1 MHAELAARGVQVL
14 TGTAVRSVSTAD
26 AGAPGR
32 LRVEAVTGAG
42 EPVTRHADL
51 VLVVVGVRPDTS
63 LAVSA
68 GAALGAKGA
77 IAVDRG
83 MRTGLPDVYAAGD
96 CVTTWHR
103 LLGETY
109 LPLGTTAHKQGAVAG
124 ANAAGGTSEF
134 AGTLGTQVVKVFDL
148 AAGRTGL
155 LEHEAAAAGFHART
169 SAVVTSD
176 HKAYYPGATDLH
188 IRITGDDRD
197 GRLLGAQIVGD
208 YRAAVAKRLDVV
220 ATALFHG
227 ARLAD
232 LLDVDLSYTPPL
244 GSPWD
249 PWQVAA
255 RAWLDGMPASFSPK
269 RRP

>member
-1 MHAELAARGVQVL
+1 VVAAELRRNRVQIVV
-14 TGTAVRSVSTAD
+14 GTR
-26 AGAPGR
+26 
-32 LRVEAVTGAG
+32 VTGIERLADQPRPLRIRG
-42 EPVTRHADL
+42 TGDVDIGADL
-51 VLVVVGVRPDTS
+51 VILGVGVQP
-63 LAVSA
+63 
-68 GAALGAKGA
+68 
-77 IAVDRG
+77 
-83 MRTGLPDVYAAGD
+83 RTGLAETAGCQLGAHGAIHVSRRMETNVPDAFAAGD
-96 CVTTWHR
+96 CVETWHR
-103 LLGETY
+103 ILDGQTY